1 METAPDPERELLFQ
15 LPNGGVLKRTDREAR
30 VVMVEEG
37 FLPLHNEQLVRVVN
51 HACLRF
57 TYIFDA
63 RMADASIF
71 CRL

>member
-37 FLPLHNEQLVRVVN
+37 FLPLHNEQLVRVVH
-51 HACLRF
+51 HACLRV

-63 RMADASIF
+63 RMDDYLA
-71 CRL
+71 L